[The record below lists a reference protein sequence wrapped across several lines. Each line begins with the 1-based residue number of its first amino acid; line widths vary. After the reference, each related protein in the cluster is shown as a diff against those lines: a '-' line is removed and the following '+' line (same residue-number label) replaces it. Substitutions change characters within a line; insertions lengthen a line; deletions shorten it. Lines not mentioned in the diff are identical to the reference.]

1 MPNYLQYINMI
12 QSTGTSNPRLQF
24 LVSGVDL
31 QVRDTVLSNVIAA
44 GHRQNSRLFIVD
56 NTRNGYD
63 LSNTTQ
69 DYRIVSVTSGEIS
82 LCCDLLDTDSSL
94 QSISR
99 FREILSV
106 LGFNATQTMK
116 INTYLNF
123 VKETEERLGN
133 HAPLTIETLEEYSAA
148 MIVEYKLEQLVA
160 SGKLSEKNRRYLLAR
175 YSEVAAAAADFEHF
189 LILLTPFVGGAEPRP
204 DQIVLASLGTFAN
217 DDVMRNLI
225 CRLLISHIKKAPGN
239 TTVLILDDTD
249 DDRDAI
255 IGFLRLLPSAV
266 DVHLF
271 SKDIFSL
278 TDSGL
283 STVMNRFPVRIYSRH
298 EDYRSCHSIE
308 KLCGEI
314 DVVKKTTTV
323 SRDRRLRANTPIDML
338 FNLNKVETEITN
350 APVREPKFRKEAIQS
365 LPPGVGIVD
374 FAGNKMVFLF

>member
-12 QSTGTSNPRLQF
+12 QNTVTNNPRLQF
-24 LVSGVDL
+24 LVSGVDPH
-31 QVRDTVLSNVIAA
+31 VRDTVLSNIIAV
-44 GHRQNSRLFIVD
+44 GRQQNSRLFIVD

-69 DYRIVSVTSGEIS
+69 DYGIVSVTSGDIS
-82 LCCDLLDTDSSL
+82 LCCDLLDTNSL

-106 LGFNATQTMK
+106 LGFNATQAMK

-123 VKETEERLGN
+123 VKETERHLDN
-133 HAPLTIETLEEYSAA
+133 RVPLTIEKLEEYSAT
-148 MIVEYKLEQLVA
+148 ILVEYKLKQLVVN
-160 SGKLSEKNRRYLLAR
+160 GKISEETRQYLLAR

-189 LILLTPFVGGAEPRP
+189 LILLTPFIGGAEPRP
-204 DQIVLASLGTFAN
+204 DQIVLASLGAFAN
-217 DDVMRNLI
+217 DDVMQNLI
-225 CRLLISHIKKAPGN
+225 CRLLISHIKNDPAD
-239 TTVLILDDTD
+239 TTVLILDDAD

-255 IGFLRLLPSAV
+255 IDFLRLLPSAV

-278 TDSGL
+278 ADNGL
-283 STVMNRFPVRIYSRH
+283 SAVMNRFPIRIYSRH
-298 EDYRSCHSIE
+298 EDMESCLRIE

-323 SRDRRLRANTPIDML
+323 SRDRRLRANTPIDVL
-338 FNLNKVETEITN
+338 FNLNQVETEITN

-365 LPPGVGIVD
+365 LPPGAGIVD
-374 FAGNKMVFLF
+374 FVGNKMIFLF

>member
-12 QSTGTSNPRLQF
+12 QNTVTNNPRLQF
-24 LVSGVDL
+24 LVSGVDPH
-31 QVRDTVLSNVIAA
+31 VRDTVLSNIIVV
-44 GHRQNSRLFIVD
+44 GRQQNSRLFIVD

-69 DYRIVSVTSGEIS
+69 DYGIVSVTSGDIS
-82 LCCDLLDTDSSL
+82 LCCDLLDTNSL

-106 LGFNATQTMK
+106 LGFNATQAMK

-123 VKETEERLGN
+123 VKETERRLDN
-133 HAPLTIETLEEYSAA
+133 HVPLTIGKLEEYSAA
-148 MIVEYKLEQLVA
+148 ILVEYKLEQLVA
-160 SGKLSEKNRRYLLAR
+160 NGKLNEENRQYLLAR

-189 LILLTPFVGGAEPRP
+189 LILLTPFIGGTAPRP
-204 DQIVLASLGTFAN
+204 DQIVLASLGEFAN

-225 CRLLISHIKKAPGN
+225 CRLLVSHIKKDPTD

-249 DDRDAI
+249 DDRDTI
-255 IGFLRLLPSAV
+255 IDFLRLLPSAV

-278 TDSGL
+278 TDNGL
-283 STVMNRFPVRIYSRH
+283 STAMNQFPIRIYSRH
-298 EDYRSCHSIE
+298 EDMGSCLRIE

-365 LPPGVGIVD
+365 LPPGAGIVD
-374 FAGNKMVFLF
+374 FAGNKTIFMF